1 MPTGYEGQYAPLL
14 VTATIGAPVNPILG
28 NIQIPGLPQG
38 LSFPAT
44 ISGRAADGFYTKTA
58 TTDSVS
64 LLSGA
69 EGNVQLV
76 HNHDASGNFAITLN
90 HGTLFCRLLSIL
102 FAAQK
107 LIGDGQLPAFTF
119 PVTYRDNNS
128 VPAETH
134 EAFNCL
140 IMRNPD
146 VSFGASVGTVAWS
159 FVSTRIISNF
169 SSRGVV

>member
-1 MPTGYEGQYAPLL
+1 MSYEGQYAPLL
-14 VTATIGAPVNPILG
+14 VTATVGAPTNPIVG

-38 LSFPAT
+38 FTFPAT
-44 ISGRAADGFYTKTA
+44 VTNRAADAFFTKTA

-64 LLSGA
+64 MVSGA

-76 HNHDASGNFAITLN
+76 HNHDASGNFTITVQ
-90 HGTLFCRLLSIL
+90 HGGLFNRLFSIL

-107 LIGDGQLPAFTF
+107 LIGTGQLPPFTF

-128 VPAETH
+128 VPPETH
-134 EAFNCL
+134 EGFNCL

-146 VSFGASVGTVAWS
+146 VSYGASVGTVAWA
-159 FVSTRIISNF
+159 FVSTDIISNF